1 MIRAGADIEAGKGDA
16 GTPLHFAALR
26 GNCSVMKLM
35 IEKGSDVNAVSETIG
50 PVINAAIRS
59 GTVDAVRLVMS
70 GPLVEDDGTTLKGS
84 LLVVE
89 ADSRAEVTAFNQ
101 ADPFTDA
108 GVWEAVTITA
118 FQKRRG

>member
-1 MIRAGADIEAGKGDA
+1 MLFAIHALDCENGLTLREKFQQAHLAHLEQAGNYGVK
-16 GTPLHFAALR
+16 
-26 GNCSVMKLM
+26 
-35 IEKGSDVNAVSETIG
+35 
-50 PVINAAIRS
+50 
-59 GTVDAVRLVMS
+59 LVMT
-70 GPLVEDDGTTLKGS
+70 GPLVEDDGSTLKGS

-89 ADSRAEVTAFNQ
+89 ADSRTEVTAFNS